1 MALAC
6 AAFVFAMAY
15 SYFRFSPTE
24 DAKWGIVKVP
34 IFAWLFALVIYT
46 MVQLLNVRGV
56 QIFED
61 GFWIV
66 KNLPYC
72 EFLPSS
78 IRGSFLEN
86 DISVALCSNL
96 AVFFLCAALYIVCK
110 SEGRA
115 RGVLAF
121 FALNIFCW
129 SLWAIFQKY
138 AGFTRI
144 FGMLYTDTV
153 FFGTFFLT
161 NGGGAFAAIGGSVAF
176 AMCFLASGRLK
187 LPKVLFW
194 IIVGLTAELAAFYSD
209 SRGAQIEAFLVC
221 AAFAIILLYRIF
233 FKSNLI
239 TVLCGVAIL
248 AVFIA
253 AGAWGIGEF
262 QRLYRA
268 DSKLE
273 KETKVVK
280 KELTSSFEGRKFL
293 YDVSWELFKD
303 NALFGVGANSYKY
316 EIPNRILNLQDS
328 KRNFASSPNEP
339 HSSVLCWLCEYGILG
354 SIFFLGAIVSWVI
367 MLLRRRM
374 TAARAMLLAGIAIF
388 FLHSCF
394 DTFLSIPSAYLVL
407 GFVAIMALSP
417 LRAANDMDML

>member
-153 FFGTFFLT
+153 FFGTFLWPVPDFYHFNRLLPDGIKGMYLT
-161 NGGGAFAAIGGSVAF
+161 GYLREVDCSKVK
-176 AMCFLASGRLK
+176 ASDG
-187 LPKVLFW
+187 
-194 IIVGLTAELAAFYSD
+194 
-209 SRGAQIEAFLVC
+209 
-221 AAFAIILLYRIF
+221 
-233 FKSNLI
+233 
-239 TVLCGVAIL
+239 
-248 AVFIA
+248 
-253 AGAWGIGEF
+253 
-262 QRLYRA
+262 
-268 DSKLE
+268 
-273 KETKVVK
+273 
-280 KELTSSFEGRKFL
+280 
-293 YDVSWELFKD
+293 
-303 NALFGVGANSYKY
+303 
-316 EIPNRILNLQDS
+316 
-328 KRNFASSPNEP
+328 
-339 HSSVLCWLCEYGILG
+339 
-354 SIFFLGAIVSWVI
+354 
-367 MLLRRRM
+367 
-374 TAARAMLLAGIAIF
+374 
-388 FLHSCF
+388 
-394 DTFLSIPSAYLVL
+394 
-407 GFVAIMALSP
+407 
-417 LRAANDMDML
+417 